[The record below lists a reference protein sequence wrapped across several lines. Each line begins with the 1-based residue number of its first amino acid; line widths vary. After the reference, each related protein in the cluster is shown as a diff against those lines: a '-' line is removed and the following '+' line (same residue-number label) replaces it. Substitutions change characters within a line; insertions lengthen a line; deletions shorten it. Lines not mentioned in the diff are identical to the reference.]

1 MSSKE
6 NKDLSP
12 YLFEEIKQKDVT
24 IPIDEDDLLD
34 FENKSEDTLLNNF
47 ESAQGNDLPNNF
59 ERHQGDDET
68 TKTTKRQNPKRKQH
82 MRHRVV
88 TNFIN
93 PNIQLVRN
101 ACKNFNYEL
110 KNINILKSFGENVYE
125 NQKFFN
131 STTTDI
137 LGKNKHNKEIL
148 NNLYS
153 NDTINYLSK
162 ISLKTIYEEN
172 YMKNSKKFK
181 YSENENV
188 FITMGSFQTFDEV
201 LKNLEK
207 KRKISEDDIPRF
219 IKQSENLI
227 RDIYLLKG
235 GSIKPRK
242 SRKQNSLNE
251 SDEI

>member
-93 PNIQLVRN
+93 PNIQLIRN
-101 ACKNFNYEL
+101 ACKPNH
-110 KNINILKSFGENVYE
+110 
-125 NQKFFN
+125 
-131 STTTDI
+131 
-137 LGKNKHNKEIL
+137 KHYKA
-148 NNLYS
+148 
-153 NDTINYLSK
+153 
-162 ISLKTIYEEN
+162 
-172 YMKNSKKFK
+172 
-181 YSENENV
+181 
-188 FITMGSFQTFDEV
+188 
-201 LKNLEK
+201 
-207 KRKISEDDIPRF
+207 
-219 IKQSENLI
+219 
-227 RDIYLLKG
+227 KG
-235 GSIKPRK
+235 YHWSY
-242 SRKQNSLNE
+242 
-251 SDEI
+251 